1 MIFRFLPFLP
11 HDEILLPDAGRFPA
25 CAGWLQPDSARY
37 RAVDSRNG
45 CCYARHTRGGPRR
58 CCCPDTVAA
67 ATTPAP
73 AAAPAA
79 SATQNLTVSFSFK
92 PGPAGPD
99 RKTAAHLVVKGGKGQ
114 DIDLG
119 QFSGKPDV
127 VTKEKA
133 KLAGFPGDMLMGF
146 RSYDPGSGTSYDLA
160 VMNVGGN
167 TLRIVQ
173 RKVEESADK
182 TPEFQTSREV
192 PLPAN
197 SVVQVAPAKK

>member
-1 MIFRFLPFLP
+1 MTKFSYLPLAAV
-11 HDEILLPDAGRFPA
+11 LLLLAGCNQTPPA
-25 CAGWLQPDSARY
+25 TEQSAP
-37 RAVDSRNG
+37 AET
-45 CCYARHTRGGPRR
+45 AATPTT
-58 CCCPDTVAA
+58 PEAAPAADTATAPAA
-67 ATTPAP
+67 APATP

-79 SATQNLTVSFSFK
+79 STTQNLTISFAFK
-92 PGPAGPD
+92 PGAAGPD
-99 RKTAAHLVVKGGKGQ
+99 RKTAAHLVVKGAKNQ

-127 VTKEKA
+127 VDKEKA

-173 RKVEESADK
+173 RKVEEQADK
-182 TPEFQTSREV
+182 APEFQTSREV

>member
-1 MIFRFLPFLP
+1 MMKFSHLTLAAALV
-11 HDEILLPDAGRFPA
+11 LLAGCNQTPPA
-25 CAGWLQPDSARY
+25 TEQSA
-37 RAVDSRNG
+37 
-45 CCYARHTRGGPRR
+45 PE
-58 CCCPDTVAA
+58 AA
-67 ATTPAP
+67 ATPAAPDATPAAATATAAPDTAAGAAAAAP

-79 SATQNLTVSFSFK
+79 SATQNLTVGFAFK
-92 PGPAGPD
+92 PGAAGPD
-99 RKTAAHLVVKGGKGQ
+99 RKTAAHLVVKGGKDQ

-127 VTKEKA
+127 VDKAKA
-133 KLAGFPGDMLMGF
+133 KLAGFPSDMLMGF

>member
-1 MIFRFLPFLP
+1 MKFSSLTLAAASA
-11 HDEILLPDAGRFPA
+11 LLLASCNQTPPAAEQTSPDATTATAPA
-25 CAGWLQPDSARY
+25 A
-37 RAVDSRNG
+37 
-45 CCYARHTRGGPRR
+45 
-58 CCCPDTVAA
+58 DTAAAPAAAAADTATAA
-67 ATTPAP
+67 ATP

-79 SATQNLTVSFSFK
+79 STTENLKISFSFK
-92 PGPAGPD
+92 PGPSSEE
-99 RKTAAHLVVKGGKGQ
+99 RKTSAHLLLKGSKDQ

-127 VTKEKA
+127 VDKAKA

-160 VMNVGGN
+160 VMNVGGR

-173 RKVEESADK
+173 RKVEETADK
-182 TPEFQTSREV
+182 APEFQTSREI

-197 SVVQVAPAKK
+197 AVVAVAPSKK

>member
-1 MIFRFLPFLP
+1 MKFSYLTLAAALV
-11 HDEILLPDAGRFPA
+11 LLAGCNQTPPATEQSTPEATATTPAAPDAAPA
-25 CAGWLQPDSARY
+25 ATTA
-37 RAVDSRNG
+37 A
-45 CCYARHTRGGPRR
+45 
-58 CCCPDTVAA
+58 PDTVAA
-67 ATTPAP
+67 TPEAAP

-127 VTKEKA
+127 VNKEKA
-133 KLAGFPGDMLMGF
+133 KLAGFPNDMLMGF

-182 TPEFQTSREV
+182 APEFQTSREI

-197 SVVQVAPAKK
+197 SVVQAAPAKK